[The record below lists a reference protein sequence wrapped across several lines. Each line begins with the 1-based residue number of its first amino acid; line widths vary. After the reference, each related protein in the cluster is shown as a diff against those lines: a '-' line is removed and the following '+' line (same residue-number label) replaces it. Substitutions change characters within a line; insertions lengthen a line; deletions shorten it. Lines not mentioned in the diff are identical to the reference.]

1 MRLLRSLS
9 STLCGFAVFAAG
21 LAAQTPVV
29 SYSGET
35 MRLASASVAAGS
47 GGSWNLTLQ
56 MANDNNNG
64 SLPSTWRRWWHCQVA
79 NLVPGTTLNFNVT
92 NAGYTDV
99 ILPVWS
105 LSSDGVNFGD
115 YTRMPTSAV
124 PQVIGGTQHRFSVVV
139 PAGTVA
145 MRVAKYFPYTVTR
158 KNALLLAMAGHP
170 RVRSITTIGLS
181 QQGRQIQMLELTDPT
196 VPDAQKE
203 RIWIH
208 SGVHPAETTAY
219 LTMQGLLEW
228 LTSGD
233 PYAELLLDH
242 AIIDVV
248 PMPNPDGVWLGNYRA
263 NANSVEIES
272 QWSAPYTSTQPEV
285 VALRTR
291 IESYMGTPQ
300 NPGLNPIRVLLN
312 LHSSHG
318 VSFPFHFQHTSNPS
332 WSPGCSSCGV
342 LPVVNQAEA
351 QWISMFEARS
361 QFVDIGTTQSSTLGN
376 RPYVESMAHDRWTS
390 QNGWLNAPNFLPPV
404 MAITFEGT
412 YGKGP
417 DGVTWNTEAD
427 YLQCGHEM
435 GLALLDYL
443 GLGLTASSSA
453 YGAPCTA
460 TTLACSL
467 APQPN
472 GSHVANLTVANGAPG
487 GFAFLVVGTQQVLL
501 PLPAPWVNC
510 ALLASPEATAG
521 FFLDGAGATTIA
533 LPVPAVAG
541 LFAYL
546 QAVTLDLSLALD
558 ASNGVF
564 LQNDY

>member
-1 MRLLRSLS
+1 MRPLRPFLS
-9 STLCGFAVFAAG
+9 ALVGIALSGSAL
-21 LAAQTPVV
+21 AQTPVV
-29 SYSGET
+29 TYSGEN
-35 MRLASASVAAGS
+35 MRLASAGVAAGA

-56 MANDNNNG
+56 MANDNGNG
-64 SLPSTWRRWWHCQVA
+64 SLPSTWRRWWHCQVDGVTA
-79 NLVPGTTLNFNVT
+79 GATLNFTVT
-92 NAGYTDV
+92 NAGYADV

-105 LSSDGVNFGD
+105 LSSDGVHFGD

-124 PQVIGGTQHRFSVVV
+124 PQVVGGTQHRFSVVV

-181 QQGRQIQMLELTDPT
+181 QQGRQIQMLELTDPS
-196 VPDAQKE
+196 VPDSQKE

-242 AIIDVV
+242 AIVDVV

-285 VALRTR
+285 VALRTK
-291 IESYMGTPQ
+291 IESFMGTPQ

-318 VSFPFHFQHTSNPS
+318 VAFPFHFQHTSNPS
-332 WSPGCSSCGV
+332 WSPGCTNCGV
-342 LPVVNQAEA
+342 LPVVHQAEGL
-351 QWISMFEARS
+351 WISKFETRS
-361 QFVDIGTTQSSTLGN
+361 QFVDIGATQSSTLGS

-390 QNGWLNAPNFLPPV
+390 QNGWLNAPHFLPPV

-443 GLGLTASSSA
+443 GLGLTASTSS
-453 YGAPCTA
+453 YGSSCAA
-460 TTLACSL
+460 TTLACTL
-467 APQPN
+467 VVQPDA
-472 GSHVANLTVANGAPG
+472 SHVANLAITSGAPS
-487 GFAFLVVGTQQVLL
+487 GFAVLVVGGQQVSV
-501 PLPAPWVNC
+501 PLPAPWASC
-510 ALLASPEATAG
+510 LLLVSPDVSLG
-521 FFLDGAGATTIA
+521 LSLDGAGAA
-533 LPVPAVAG
+533 SVGLPMPVVPG
-541 LFAYL
+541 LHAYL
-546 QAVTLDLSLALD
+546 QAVALDLALD
-558 ASNGVF
+558 IDTSNGVIV
-564 LQNDY
+564 QNDY